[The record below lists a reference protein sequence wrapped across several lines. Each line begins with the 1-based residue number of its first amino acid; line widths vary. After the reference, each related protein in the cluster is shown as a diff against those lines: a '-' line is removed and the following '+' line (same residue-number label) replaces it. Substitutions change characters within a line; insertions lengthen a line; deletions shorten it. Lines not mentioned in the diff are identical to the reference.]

1 MSQNNQTSA
10 GNFQRVMIVNDTPG
24 EECRIAILDQGRLDG
39 LSAERVATATNVGNI
54 YKGKVTNVE
63 PAIQAAFVDFGEGQ
77 NGFLHISDLHPQYFP
92 SGDKTEKVG
101 KKVPRKSRPLM
112 QEALKRGSEILVQV
126 LKEGLGTKGPT
137 LTSYLSIPGRLL
149 VMMPGKIGRAHV

>member
-92 SGDKTEKVG
+92 SGDKTEFAGTWSNYPYFASGTIVITG
-101 KKVPRKSRPLM
+101 YDGVW
-112 QEALKRGSEILVQV
+112 LVKMHDEV
-126 LKEGLGTKGPT
+126 AEELGLVDAG
-137 LTSYLSIPGRLL
+137 
-149 VMMPGKIGRAHV
+149 